1 MKFFKREKAR
11 VRSFE
16 EITTPIDEIVEE
28 TEEKE
33 AVEEECDKKADETP
47 IKKKPKGVPF
57 NAEEFGALSCFGWK
71 EQKTDKWLIKS
82 AKVWFLIMSFA
93 WFIFGTITFAPIL
106 FISNKVDVLFNDRR
120 KSLICGIVI
129 YVALIALIVLIFASR
144 NGADVPQV
152 VANK

>member
-16 EITTPIDEIVEE
+16 EITTPIDEKE
-28 TEEKE
+28 EEKE
-33 AVEEECDKKADETP
+33 AVEEECEEKPVETP

-57 NAEEFGALSCFGWK
+57 NSEEFGALSCFGWK

-106 FISNKVDVLFNDRR
+106 FISNKIDVLFNDRK
-120 KSLICGIVI
+120 KSLMCGIVI

-152 VANK
+152 VANN